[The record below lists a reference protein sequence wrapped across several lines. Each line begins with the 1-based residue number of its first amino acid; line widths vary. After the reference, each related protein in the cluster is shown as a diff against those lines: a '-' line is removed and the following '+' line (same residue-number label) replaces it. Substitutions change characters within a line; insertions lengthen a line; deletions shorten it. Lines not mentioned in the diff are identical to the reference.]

1 MNEKKDE
8 NCTIVRPGFPI
19 PPHEIFR
26 TLREAVQDHHDP
38 EMTLARAI
46 TYEAR
51 HDTEL
56 GRLFFR
62 YVDRQMASPVG
73 MLMLCDREGVDA
85 VMFRMTDG
93 FAAYLLDRP
102 LSGEE
107 GALAWYAWRAQMR
120 RDDLE

>member
-19 PPHEIFR
+19 PPHEIFG
-26 TLREAVQDHHDP
+26 TLREVVQDHNDP

-51 HDTEL
+51 HNTDL
-56 GRLFFR
+56 GRRFYR
-62 YVDRQMASPVG
+62 YVDRMMTSPAG

-85 VMFRMTDG
+85 VMFRMADAL
-93 FAAYLLDRP
+93 AAYLLDRP

-107 GALAWYAWRAQMR
+107 GALAWYAWKDQMR
-120 RDDLE
+120 RDGLE